1 MKWSKLKHT
10 IEGCFADEVR
20 GKVHI
25 YTTKYT
31 AGSNFMVRG
40 WITIDKKEI
49 ANFSTPDNHA
59 RFGHSSPDHN
69 ERISAEERTEGDA
82 TEKGE
87 FAQWE
92 LPDACLQYINQS
104 IEQSLSSPNPII
116 RCFAMLDRRTG
127 KRRLLSLETT
137 DMHPLVKRMYELR
150 MEATGMNERKGAIE
164 NKS

>member
-10 IEGCFADEVR
+10 IEEYFADEVKGR
-20 GKVHI
+20 VQI

-40 WITIDKKEI
+40 WITLDKEEI
-49 ANFSTPDNHA
+49 ANFSTPDNHS
-59 RFGHSSPDHN
+59 RFGYSSPEYN
-69 ERISAEERTEGDA
+69 ERIAAEERTDGMA
-82 TEKGE
+82 AEKGE

-104 IEQSLSSPNPII
+104 IEESLTSPNPII

-127 KRRLLSLETT
+127 KRRLLALETS

-150 MEATGMNERKGAIE
+150 MEAMGIIRQKDKAE
-164 NKS
+164 